1 MEWLRDGL
9 PVFGESRYRTR
20 CEDGLASLEVLNAS
34 PGDSAEFTCVA
45 RNLHGEASSSATLR
59 VFAGFEPAPSP
70 PTFTRAIKGKV
81 TFVCR
86 YHWSDDVLSV
96 CIMWGTQWP
105 DLQQGPV
112 IYVADSYRFS
122 DDELILECRV
132 RCHPP
137 PKVTWLK
144 DGVPLQG
151 SHRHQQSELADG
163 VCRLIIS
170 SPDRTADSGQYTCV
184 AENNVWSD
192 QISSAVQF
200 AGTKEL
206 RCRCIRR

>member
-1 MEWLRDGL
+1 MWG
-9 PVFGESRYRTR
+9 T
-20 CEDGLASLEVLNAS
+20 
-34 PGDSAEFTCVA
+34 
-45 RNLHGEASSSATLR
+45 
-59 VFAGFEPAPSP
+59 
-70 PTFTRAIKGKV
+70 
-81 TFVCR
+81 CR
-86 YHWSDDVLSV
+86 YHCSDHLLPVCVMWGTCRYHCSDHLLPV

-105 DLQQGPV
+105 DLQQGPM
-112 IYVADSYRFS
+112 IYVADCYRFS

-170 SPDRTADSGQYTCV
+170 SPDSTADSGQYTCV

-200 AGTKEL
+200 AGTKEM
-206 RCRCIRR
+206 RCRCILRYSGTVHKTYCSRPTCTVRKWKRRGLGLLDTSS

>member
-1 MEWLRDGL
+1 
-9 PVFGESRYRTR
+9 
-20 CEDGLASLEVLNAS
+20 
-34 PGDSAEFTCVA
+34 
-45 RNLHGEASSSATLR
+45 
-59 VFAGFEPAPSP
+59 
-70 PTFTRAIKGKV
+70 
-81 TFVCR
+81 
-86 YHWSDDVLSV
+86 
-96 CIMWGTQWP
+96 
-105 DLQQGPV
+105 V

-122 DDELILECRV
+122 DDELILESRV

-170 SPDRTADSGQYTCV
+170 SPDCTADSGQYTCV

-192 QISSAVQF
+192 QITSSVQF

-206 RCRCIRR
+206 R